1 MEYNSIIEYIKEKY
15 PDIISTLEKDKESFI
30 IKNSFVIG
38 IVKDNIIYK
47 IDIPYHFGIEDIPMF
62 RGFTDKD
69 QEYILENLEHSNVIL
84 KDYKIQELP
93 YHIYYDKSSNE
104 SIPIKIN
111 SLSKIPDII
120 KNYSIFF
127 EKIKNCQ
134 IKILKDKS
142 DIIKE
147 IKDYKTK
154 ILNYI
159 IDNKVDSYNLKKI
172 YKTISLENA
181 YFENK
186 LNLLSK
192 YKCDSYDSHD
202 YQLKLNEIIN
212 ELRDELLNLNTQ
224 LNKTELKNAL
234 LERYKQESR
243 DKIILEK
250 DSIINNIR
258 NYNYKWMNW
267 LENSFSKDQLTGDID
282 LKETKQKDVC
292 FDNYKYF
299 LLKELQ
305 IIQYK
310 FKELLNNEYNVSNSM
325 VNSNWLQTENFNKLK
340 QNIIDIEA
348 EIKNTINNQLVQLSI
363 KDNELNLEKSTLED
377 DFELS
382 DLQNELS
389 DFNQCDFNI
398 KTELKDVRNLLL
410 QNENTKIEDLQ
421 NYYNDYKK
429 IHEDCYIIIQ
439 NFLTIN
445 NLFYRK
451 QMVIK
456 KLENILDN
464 NLPPFSYL
472 SNEIKQNILKD
483 FKILKTE
490 IENNINFLNLNSY
503 INDVN
508 LTRFKTKLGVE
519 NYYKSR
525 SKDENDFCI
534 HLLNIINFWNIN
546 KDIYRNQ
553 NARLINIYEDI
564 SGQIRFYLRLKPFI
578 KTENQNPKLTNVG
591 DTLNET
597 RLINQNIYKDKK
609 QCYISINSEKDN
621 SNKIYGDFHRIFD
634 DSYTNF
640 NIYTGDKNT
649 QEQNTQEQIENLE
662 KYNHGLHNIFK
673 ELENEY
679 SIVLFSYGNS
689 GSGKSLSLFG
699 DQDTPGILYYGLKN
713 LNGVSNISLD
723 YLFEQYYDKNDL
735 INNKVSGKIHNLIN
749 NIDLSSLNYVNS
761 EISVD
766 ESKEFSKILPS
777 YIDINDIN
785 IDNFYSLLNNI
796 DNYRKNKGRICKIP
810 NNTNSNRSHLYMIF
824 KIVFD
829 NNKSSY
835 MTVID
840 TASKESPNDLFNHF
854 IDNTKTKLH
863 MIMAPEP
870 IGGIA
875 KIEKT
880 IKQDNYIL
888 DNYSPIDIFKILN
901 ESFYINE
908 TINHMLY
915 YLNKS
920 NKLTYNDKQQSI
932 DKYDMSKFFISP
944 ITEMKSICNSNSL
957 TIPILNFINNIT
969 DNSQIIK
976 PTKFAILCCIRQEEI
991 YYDQTISCLEFAN
1004 KVQNI

>member
-15 PDIISTLEKDKESFI
+15 PDIISTVEKDKESFI

-47 IDIPYHFGIEDIPMF
+47 IDIPYHFGIEDISMF
-62 RGFTDKD
+62 KGFTDKD

-84 KDYKIQELP
+84 KEYKIHELP
-93 YHIYYDKSSNE
+93 YYIYYDKSSNE

-120 KNYSIFF
+120 KNYYIFF

-142 DIIKE
+142 NIIKGV
-147 IKDYKTK
+147 KDYKTK

-159 IDNKVDSYNLKKI
+159 IDNKIDSYNLKKI
-172 YKTISLENA
+172 YKTISLENS

-192 YKCDSYDSHD
+192 YKCDSHDS
-202 YQLKLNEIIN
+202 QLELNEIIN

-243 DKIILEK
+243 DKIVLEK

-258 NYNYKWMNW
+258 NYNYKWMYW
-267 LENSFSKDQLTGDID
+267 LENSFSKDTD
-282 LKETKQKDVC
+282 LKEIC

-305 IIQYK
+305 IIQCK
-310 FKELLNNEYNVSNSM
+310 FKKLLNNEYNVSNSM
-325 VNSNWLQTENFNKLK
+325 VNSNWLQSDNFNKLK
-340 QNIIDIEA
+340 QNIIDIESD
-348 EIKNTINNQLVQLSI
+348 IKNTINNQLIHLSI
-363 KDNELNLEKSTLED
+363 KDNELNLEKSKVEED
-377 DFELS
+377 NFELS
-382 DLQNELS
+382 DLQNES
-389 DFNQCDFNI
+389 CDFNQCDFNQCDFNI

-429 IHEDCYIIIQ
+429 IDEDCYIIIQ
-439 NFLTIN
+439 NFLTLN

-464 NLPPFSYL
+464 NLAPFSYL

-483 FKILKTE
+483 FKIIKTE

-534 HLLNIINFWNIN
+534 HLLNIIHFWNIN
-546 KDIYRNQ
+546 KMKYTNQ
-553 NARLINIYEDI
+553 NSSLINLYEDI
-564 SGQIRFYLRLKPFI
+564 SGQIRLYLRLKPFI
-578 KTENQNPKLTNVG
+578 KIENQNIIPT
-591 DTLNET
+591 TLNET
-597 RLINQNIYKDKK
+597 RLINQNRLINHNIYKDKK

-640 NIYTGDKNT
+640 NIYTGNKNT
-649 QEQNTQEQIENLE
+649 QDKNTQEQIENLE
-662 KYNHGLHNIFK
+662 KNNHGLHNIFK

-689 GSGKSLSLFG
+689 GSGKTLSLFG
-699 DQDTPGILYYGLKN
+699 DQNTPGILYYGLKN

-749 NIDLSSLNYVNS
+749 NIDLSTFHDVNS

-810 NNTNSNRSHLYMIF
+810 NNTHSNRSHLYMIF

-835 MTVID
+835 ITVID
-840 TASKESPNDLFNHF
+840 TASKESPNDLFNYF
-854 IDNTKTKLH
+854 IDNTKTKMH
-863 MIMAPEP
+863 IIMAPEP

-880 IKQDNYIL
+880 IKQDDYIL
-888 DNYSPIDIFKILN
+888 NNYSPSDIFKILN

-920 NKLTYNDKQQSI
+920 KKLTYNDKQQSV

-944 ITEMKSICNSNSL
+944 ITEMKSIHNSNSL

-991 YYDQTISCLEFAN
+991 YYDQTISCLEFSN